1 MLISVALAF
10 MRLSLPKGEGRVR
23 VGSFDGASDRNPSP
37 PAFGR
42 RGDLWRGRQASPLEQ
57 EERRVERTVATELP

>member
-1 MLISVALAF
+1 MLILVALAF

-37 PAFGR
+37 PAFAVLR
-42 RGDLWRGRQASPLEQ
+42 RGRQSSPLEQ
-57 EERRVERTVATELP
+57 EERRIERTVATELP